1 MSIKVLPSQQVI
13 GLQTETQFSLA
24 ALLWITNTTLF
35 PDISFSVA
43 VIKTALDAGQP
54 APFATANFDQFL
66 SNIYN
71 LDLDTTLLTASERTR
86 LNLIFEYLQP
96 SPSGFCCGIDVP
108 IDPNTTITTDKR
120 IGSASF
126 EYELLCSFDD
136 TVDCAI
142 YKVIATLTPQGG
154 APVALVPTVDLFFK
168 ACDNGKRQF
177 TKLWIDFGSTPV
189 GVGFNYDILLDIQDI
204 NAATINTFTV
214 VGVIIT

>member
-71 LDLDTTLLTASERTR
+71 LNLDTTLLTASERTR

-96 SPSGFCCGIDVP
+96 APQNFCSGIATPSNL
-108 IDPNTTITTDKR
+108 NTAIFTDKR

-126 EYELLCSFDD
+126 EYELQAIFDSVTSD
-136 TVDCAI
+136 VYQVEI
-142 YKVIATLTPQGG
+142 TLNPQGG
-154 APVALVPTVDLFFK
+154 APAALVPTVLLFSK
-168 ACDNGKRQF
+168 GCDNGFWIF
-177 TKLWIDFGSTPV
+177 TKLWVDFATTPV
-189 GVGFNYDILLDIQDI
+189 GVGYSYDMDLVVKDIDSNTLATYTILGV
-204 NAATINTFTV
+204 AFT
-214 VGVIIT
+214 